1 MKIAILGSGAGSNAQ
16 AIINATDNNQIGNAE
31 IVGIFSDKEN
41 APILHHAQ
49 KKHIYSK
56 YIYASQ
62 DTRSIEGKDE
72 EVWLNEIKKV
82 NPDLIV
88 LAGFMRILKPKFINF
103 AKNRII
109 NLHPSLLPSFPGLN
123 SIKRAFDKR
132 VKITGCTVHWVNES
146 IDDGEI
152 IAQAPVRIM
161 SGDTLELVKQKVHA
175 AEHMLLPW
183 VIKDLSLG
191 VIPFPV

>member
-16 AIINATDNNQIGNAE
+16 AIINASDNNQIGNAE

-41 APILHHAQ
+41 APILRHA
-49 KKHIYSK
+49 KKKNIYSSISTLVK
-56 YIYASQ
+56 IV
-62 DTRSIEGKDE
+62 RSIEGKDE

-88 LAGFMRILKPKFINF
+88 LAGFMKILKPKFINS
-103 AKNRII
+103 AGNRII

-123 SIKRAFDKR
+123 SIKRAFDKK

-161 SGDTLELVKQKVHA
+161 SGDTLELVNKRYMRLNICCCH
-175 AEHMLLPW
+175 
-183 VIKDLSLG
+183 G
-191 VIPFPV
+191 

>member
-56 YIYASQ
+56 YIYASK
-62 DTRSIEGKDE
+62 DSCSIEGKDE

-123 SIKRAFDKR
+123 SIKRAFDKK
-132 VKITGCTVHWVNES
+132 VKIS
-146 IDDGEI
+146 II
-152 IAQAPVRIM
+152 IRFFFI
-161 SGDTLELVKQKVHA
+161 LKKV
-175 AEHMLLPW
+175 
-183 VIKDLSLG
+183 
-191 VIPFPV
+191 